1 MAECIAFKKY
11 PAFLELESHHGVDF
25 GSTYTNR
32 QSAHIF
38 THFIAKGQQQMY
50 INGLSKVSFVS
61 FLMDGSTTD
70 AGNVEDELI
79 VLLHSMKDDA
89 KEMCTQRYCETED
102 GSVYKPGKT
111 WADKSDPC
119 VKHTCES
126 MPDGSAE
133 VLTSFESC
141 ASIVCSNGKPG
152 YKLPGQ
158 CCESCNFDIG
168 FDTTSNMAIGTSG
181 VATPTILQP
190 TWGEWGNWT
199 ECSRAC
205 GGGRQSRVRECLNE
219 GRTSINCTGNR
230 VEVRTCNTQ
239 CCPVNGGFASWSG
252 WSNCSVTCGSGIQY
266 RTRSCSN
273 PAPACGGSLC
283 VGAALDLRACV
294 MTPCPVDCAWSN
306 WTEWSACNQ
315 TCNGGWHYRTRS
327 SSPALYGRKICTGPS
342 RQDEICNPQPCPVD
356 GYWKAWSEWSACSV
370 TCNSGIQTSTRQC
383 VPPLYGGKDCV
394 GNGVQTRPCE
404 LVAKCP
410 MD

>member
-89 KEMCTQRYCETED
+89 KEMVRTVTRFFAVEVPTKADSDGLIRLELACKDALCSDLFTVIDEMLLRLYYIYEKSPQICRELTDIADDLKECTQRYCETED

-294 MTPCPVDCAWSN
+294 MTPCPADIDWIPGITLPTAFTPS
-306 WTEWSACNQ
+306 
-315 TCNGGWHYRTRS
+315 GGDVNDD
-327 SSPALYGRKICTGPS
+327 
-342 RQDEICNPQPCPVD
+342 Q
-356 GYWKAWSEWSACSV
+356 
-370 TCNSGIQTSTRQC
+370 
-383 VPPLYGGKDCV
+383 
-394 GNGVQTRPCE
+394 
-404 LVAKCP
+404 
-410 MD
+410 